1 MSATYSTQSQDQL
14 YLFKYLN
21 TLGMC
26 HFYSWLPLFQA
37 LCSASLFCVCYSYH
51 SFWCLFWAVASMAT
65 LQTSLPT
72 VRNHFVFLLLVI
84 NCDSVYQVASQRDL
98 GYFYPPPF
106 QRSKEFVPHKIVT
119 CWKRKIKIKGWQ
131 AKETLIFFLNGGLE
145 EYIFPQVCDNSF
157 KIHVWETDFHNKDQ
171 CTLSTFFCIINPV
184 LLSRIECN
192 LIH

>member
-1 MSATYSTQSQDQL
+1 MLQLPQFLVSFLRSGQHGHSTNVIAHCEEPLRLSAFSHQLWLSVPSRISTGS
-14 YLFKYLN
+14 
-21 TLGMC
+21 G
-26 HFYSWLPLFQA
+26 
-37 LCSASLFCVCYSYH
+37 V
-51 SFWCLFWAVASMAT
+51 
-65 LQTSLPT
+65 
-72 VRNHFVFLLLVI
+72 
-84 NCDSVYQVASQRDL
+84 
-98 GYFYPPPF
+98 FYPPPF

-119 CWKRKIKIKGWQ
+119 CWKRKIKGWQ